1 MAVQT
6 PGDQPNSTMSEALAR
21 ANLGAEP
28 RTAEASAGPV
38 PPNPPSSGGGPKV
51 KISEINT
58 RIYSPFSRAPA
69 GETARQFAT
78 LIKESIAANL
88 KESDVPQYGVDI
100 LDNNEAPIPYTTL
113 TVSYAVNVNGV
124 NHASIYI
131 LVVEASS
138 DGIENRVFNK
148 GPGQTFEVES
158 WAGDVVD
165 QDLRERVA
173 RQLALRLG
181 EKITIHFAGA
191 SILPK
196 ELKPETAQDV
206 RDIARTAVNALFV
219 TMDREVVHTQP
230 RLSIP
235 DLDTSANVAVVL
247 DYSPRPVFTST
258 GLPIR
263 SNLSV
268 TMRSGGS
275 NSRDRIQQLTRV
287 DGYVDLIWRA
297 PEPQVPNA
305 YGQLPPPPRYF
316 NQLFVATRMD
326 SQANATT
333 PEFQLLALSTLPVL
347 SMNKSTL
354 GVFSPLFQ
362 GETNPREQNLRNLG
376 ALGYEINL
384 SQDPNAK
391 PEAFPIKRDG
401 FNNNSL
407 IELAQRLFYDEI
419 IFARDI
425 EEVGDTS
432 WLEIHLLEAAMGNSD
447 AYQYI
452 TKTADA
458 LTGGIFGRLWDNTR
472 PIASYTGIRQQLGYF
487 TSKKGVRSDIREI
500 DYLALRNLFKDQDNG
515 LVERFDQTYYNT
527 SISEAERTSV
537 RADIYRSVVPD
548 FELKGYARRLFLNA
562 QFLQTLALAC
572 EKAGLHPRAN
582 NLFAIDGNGGRVPFS
597 QLDFGMLPNT
607 GTQFYGATGASA
619 AQNFE
624 SPMPFAS
631 LFRQ

>member
-1 MAVQT
+1 MAVQQ
-6 PGDQPNSTMSEALAR
+6 PGDQPNSTMSEALSR
-21 ANLGAEP
+21 ANLNAEP
-28 RTAEASAGPV
+28 RITGQSTTT
-38 PPNPPSSGGGPKV
+38 PPNPPSSTSGRKV
-51 KISEINT
+51 KLSEINT
-58 RIYSPFSRAPA
+58 HIFSPFSRAPA

-78 LIKESIAANL
+78 LIKESIDANL
-88 KESDVPQYGVDI
+88 KKTDADTYGVDI
-100 LDNNEAPIPYTTL
+100 LDNNEAPIPFTTL
-113 TVSYAVNVNGV
+113 TVSHALNVNGV

-138 DGIENRVFNK
+138 DGVENRVYNK
-148 GPGQTFEVES
+148 GPGQSFEVES

-165 QDLRERVA
+165 QDLRERVG
-173 RQLALRLG
+173 RQLSMRLG
-181 EKITIHFAGA
+181 DKVTIHFAGA

-206 RDIARTAVNALFV
+206 RDIARTAVNALFI
-219 TMDREVVHTQP
+219 TMDREVIGAQP
-230 RLSIP
+230 KLSIP
-235 DLDTSANVAVVL
+235 DLDTSSNVAVVL
-247 DYSPRPVFTST
+247 DYTPRAVVTSA

-263 SNLSV
+263 SNLSI

-362 GETNPREQNLRNLG
+362 GETSARETNLRDLG
-376 ALGYEINL
+376 ALGYEVNL
-384 SQDPNAK
+384 TNDPNTPPDRIA
-391 PEAFPIKRDG
+391 IKRDG

-407 IELAQRLFYDEI
+407 IELSNRLFYDEI

-425 EEVGDTS
+425 DEVGDTS
-432 WLEIHLLEAAMGNSD
+432 WLEIHLLEAAMGNAD

-458 LTGGIFGRLWDNTR
+458 LTGGIFSRLWDNTR

-487 TSKKGVRSDIREI
+487 TGKKGVRSDIREI
-500 DYLALRNLFKDQDNG
+500 DYLALRNLFKAQDNG
-515 LVERFDQTYYNT
+515 LCEKFDQTYYNT
-527 SISEAERTSV
+527 SISEAERTSI
-537 RADIYRSVVPD
+537 RADIYRSAAPD
-548 FELKGYARRLFLNA
+548 FELKGYARRVFLNGT
-562 QFLQTLALAC
+562 FLQTLAQAC

-582 NLFAIDGNGGRVPFS
+582 NLFAADGHGGRVPFS

-607 GTQFYGATGASA
+607 GSQFYGAVGGTAY
-619 AQNFE
+619 QNFE
-624 SPMPFAS
+624 SPMPSQS
-631 LFRQ
+631 LYR